1 MKFCCRLCI
10 KFGSEDLRV
19 IKIHTV
25 AWEWPTFLGITMLKS
40 GKKSQDDNF
49 YLKKIKKSKLLDKMI
64 ENDVKKS
71 YVLMQ
76 TFT

>member
-1 MKFCCRLCI
+1 
-10 KFGSEDLRV
+10 
-19 IKIHTV
+19 
-25 AWEWPTFLGITMLKS
+25 MLKS